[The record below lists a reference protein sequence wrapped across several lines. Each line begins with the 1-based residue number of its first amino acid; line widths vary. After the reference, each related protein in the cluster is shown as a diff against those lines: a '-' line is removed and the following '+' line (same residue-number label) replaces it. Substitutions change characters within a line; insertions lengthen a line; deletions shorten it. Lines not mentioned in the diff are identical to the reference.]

1 MRVLVTR
8 PASSGARTARKLEAH
23 GHEALLLPL
32 TEAVHDPDT
41 AQAALAATRGPI
53 AITSAEAIR
62 ALQPL
67 GAALA
72 PHLQRSLFAVGK
84 ATADEAA
91 KAGFATI
98 FHTGSGGEE
107 LADLIAAE
115 QSILADW
122 PLTYL
127 AGTPR
132 AAGLEARLAHHGI
145 AVNVFEC
152 YRMMPVDPSD
162 AALQEVLGHP
172 PADAILFYSSH
183 SAERF
188 FGLDFI
194 GQRIDLLKN
203 IRLLCLSATIATIVP
218 YGLQS
223 QMEIAS
229 TPEED
234 SLLGLLG
241 NDAGSILR

>member
-8 PASSGARTARKLEAH
+8 PALSGARTARKLEAH

-32 TEAVHDPDT
+32 TKAVHDADT
-41 AQAALAATRGPI
+41 AQAALAATTGPI

-62 ALQPL
+62 ALQSL
-67 GAALA
+67 SAALA
-72 PHLQRSLFAVGK
+72 PHLQRPLFAVGK

-91 KAGFATI
+91 KSGFTTV

-107 LADLIAAE
+107 LADLIATKHAT
-115 QSILADW
+115 LAGQ

-127 AGTPR
+127 AGAPR
-132 AAGLEARLAHHGI
+132 AAGLEARLPHHGI
-145 AVNVFEC
+145 AVNIVEC
-152 YRMMPVDPSD
+152 YRMIPIDPSD
-162 AALQEVLGHP
+162 TELQKILGDRP
-172 PADAILFYSSH
+172 EAILFYSAH

-194 GQRIDLLKN
+194 GRHIDLLKN
-203 IRLLCLSATIATIVP
+203 IRLLCLGATIATIIP
-218 YGLQS
+218 YALQS
-223 QMEIAS
+223 QVEIAA
-229 TPEED
+229 TAEED

-241 NDAGSILR
+241 TSGGSILR